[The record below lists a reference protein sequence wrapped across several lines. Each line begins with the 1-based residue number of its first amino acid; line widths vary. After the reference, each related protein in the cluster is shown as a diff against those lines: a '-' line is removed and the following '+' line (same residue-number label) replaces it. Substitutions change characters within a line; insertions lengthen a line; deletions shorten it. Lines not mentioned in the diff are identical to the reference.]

1 MDQHEHILRQ
11 QIAQSA
17 ALLFRA
23 GVMSHSGHGNIS
35 ARLPGTDH
43 LLLASVGLLGELA
56 PESLP
61 VVNFDGDVISGSLPS
76 VTREIVGMHACVYR
90 QRADISSVIHTHS
103 PHVTAFAIANQPLP
117 CVYEAMLRFG
127 LTQEV
132 PVAAWAPRGSP
143 ESVSNIV
150 AQLER
155 HPNTLAVLLGNHGLL
170 AFGRDP
176 LAVAYLI
183 IAMEEAAQ
191 MTLDARNLGGAQPFP
206 AGALEQEQ
214 AHMAHFGSAS

>member
-1 MDQHEHILRQ
+1 MDQHEQTLRQ
-11 QIAQSA
+11 QIAQCA

-43 LLLASVGLLGELA
+43 MLLGSIGLIGDLDA
-56 PESLP
+56 ASLP
-61 VVNFDGDVISGSLPS
+61 IVNFGGEVITGSMPA

-90 QRADISSVIHTHS
+90 QRADIFSVIHTHS

-117 CVYEAMLRFG
+117 CAYEALLRFG
-127 LTQEV
+127 LTQDV

-143 ESVSNIV
+143 ESVNSIV
-150 AQLER
+150 AQLEQN
-155 HPNTLAVLLGNHGLL
+155 PATLAVLLGNHGLL

-183 IAMEEAAQ
+183 IAMEEAAE
-191 MTLDARNLGGAQPFP
+191 MTLDAHSLGGVHPFP
-206 AGALEQEQ
+206 PGALEQERS
-214 AHMAHFGSAS
+214 HMARFGSA

>member
-1 MDQHEHILRQ
+1 MDQHEQTLRQ
-11 QIAQSA
+11 QIAQCA

-43 LLLASVGLLGELA
+43 MLLASIGLTGDLDA
-56 PESLP
+56 ASLP
-61 VVNFDGDVISGSLPS
+61 IVNFDGEVITGSLPA

-90 QRADISSVIHTHS
+90 QRADVFSVIHTHS

-117 CVYEAMLRFG
+117 CAYEALLRFG
-127 LTQEV
+127 LTQDV
-132 PVAAWAPRGSP
+132 PVTAWAPRGSP

-150 AQLER
+150 AQLEQN
-155 HPNTLAVLLGNHGLL
+155 PATLAVLLGNHGLL

-183 IAMEEAAQ
+183 IAMEEAAE
-191 MTLDARNLGGAQPFP
+191 MTLDAHSLGGAHPFP
-206 AGALEQEQ
+206 PGALEQERS
-214 AHMAHFGSAS
+214 HMARFGSA

>member
-1 MDQHEHILRQ
+1 MDQHEQTLRQ
-11 QIAQSA
+11 QIVQSA

-43 LLLASVGLLGELA
+43 LLLASVGLLSELT

-61 VVNFDGDVISGSLPS
+61 IVNFDGEVITGSLPA

-103 PHVTAFAIANQPLP
+103 PHVTAFALANQPLP
-117 CVYEAMLRFG
+117 CAYEALLRFG
-127 LTQEV
+127 LTQDV
-132 PVAAWAPRGSP
+132 PVAVWAPRGSP

-150 AQLER
+150 EQLEK
-155 HPNTLAVLLGNHGLL
+155 HPATLAVLLGNHGLL

-183 IAMEEAAQ
+183 VAMEEAAE
-191 MTLDARNLGGAQPFP
+191 MTLDAHALGGTQPFP
-206 AGALEQEQ
+206 TGALEQER
-214 AHMAHFGSAS
+214 AHMARFGSKS